1 MLGVNCANCSGHKEE
16 IKYIFAQVINRV
28 GTIADFGHKQGKDS
42 GKQAAHSN
50 PIWEYPPPPPQGGE
64 GKPKGYKASALC
76 QFEL

>member
-42 GKQAAHSN
+42 GKQAAHPH
-50 PIWEYPPPPPQGGE
+50 PIF
-64 GKPKGYKASALC
+64 L
-76 QFEL
+76 